1 MGYIHYFYS
10 VPKTQIE
17 EIKKCK
23 TNDEFC
29 DWAESK
35 GYEVERYEGE
45 HPYCAVYKLGKEIY
59 EFGKYVDW
67 AFKMQEKNENIF
79 DSEELKEKY
88 VDFQP
93 VLCSQDDFLF
103 VINTYKQNIINFYK
117 GLLEEDEQN
126 KIPIEQ
132 KHKNHIK
139 NQLNEW
145 ENNFGI
151 CPIDTNLERETI
163 NRSWLYEYAIFELV
177 RVYKAFDWKNNA
189 LVLLGW

>member
-1 MGYIHYFYS
+1 MGYRHYFYS

-23 TNDEFC
+23 TNNEFC

-45 HPYCAVYKLGKEIY
+45 NPYCAVYKLGKEIY
-59 EFGKYVDW
+59 EFGKYIDW
-67 AFKMQEKNENIF
+67 AFKMQEKNESIF
-79 DSEELKEKY
+79 DSEELNERY
-88 VDFQP
+88 VDYQP
-93 VLCSQDDFLF
+93 VLCSKEDFLF
-103 VINTYKQNIINFYK
+103 AINIYKQKIIDFYK
-117 GLLEEDEQN
+117 ELLAEDKES

-132 KHKNHIK
+132 RHKQHIE
-139 NQLNEW
+139 NQLSEW
-145 ENNFGI
+145 ANNFGI

-177 RVYKAFDWKNNA
+177 RVYKTFDWEKNA

>member
-10 VPKTQIE
+10 VPKTRIE

-29 DWAESK
+29 SWAESK

-59 EFGKYVDW
+59 EFGKHVDW
-67 AFKMQEKNENIF
+67 AFKMQEKNESIF
-79 DSEELKEKY
+79 DSEELKEEY
-88 VDFQP
+88 VDYQP
-93 VLCSQDDFLF
+93 VLCSRDDFLF
-103 VINTYKQNIINFYK
+103 AINTYKQNIINFYK
-117 GLLEEDEQN
+117 GLLEEDNQN

-132 KHKNHIK
+132 RHKNHIK
-139 NQLNEW
+139 NQLSEW
-145 ENNFGI
+145 ENSFGL

-163 NRSWLYEYAIFELV
+163 NRSWIY
-177 RVYKAFDWKNNA
+177 
-189 LVLLGW
+189 